1 VIEKVSASF
10 SAHPWYARARDSNM
24 TTVTEIAPEIFRI
37 CTYVADPGM
46 QFNQFL
52 VRDRESLLF
61 HTGMKAMFSVVRD
74 AIAKVL
80 DPSTLRWISFSHFE
94 ADECG
99 GLNEFLAIA
108 PNAQALCSMV
118 GAMVSVNDFASRP
131 ARGMADGE
139 TFSTGAKRF
148 RFVCTPHLPHTWE
161 AGHLFEETTR
171 TLFCSDLFHQDG
183 ELEPVTESESLL
195 MERARRALIRYN
207 SGPFANYLPF
217 TSLTEDLLAK
227 LAALKPAVIAPMH
240 GSSFRGDGERALRD
254 LARLF
259 AEVVGERRTN

>member
-1 VIEKVSASF
+1 
-10 SAHPWYARARDSNM
+10 M
-24 TTVTEIAPEIFRI
+24 TSVTEIAPEIFRI
-37 CTYVADPGM
+37 CTYVPDPGM

-52 VRDRESLLF
+52 VRDREPLLF
-61 HTGMKAMFSVVRD
+61 HTGMRAMFPVVRD
-74 AIAKVL
+74 AIAKVI

-108 PNAQALCSMV
+108 PSAQALCSLV

-131 ARGMADGE
+131 ARGMTDGE
-139 TFSTGAKRF
+139 TLITGAKRF
-148 RFVCTPHLPHTWE
+148 RFICTPHLPHTWE

-183 ELEPVTESESLL
+183 EVEAVTESEPEL
-195 MERARRALIRYN
+195 MERARKTLIRYN

-217 TSLTEDLLAK
+217 TSMTEELLGK
-227 LAALKPAVIAPMH
+227 LIVLKPAVIAPMH

-254 LARLF
+254 LSKLF
-259 AEVVGERRTN
+259 TEVVGKHGAN

>member
-1 VIEKVSASF
+1 
-10 SAHPWYARARDSNM
+10 M
-24 TTVTEIAPEIFRI
+24 TTVSEIAPDIFRI

-52 VRDRESLLF
+52 VRDREPLLF
-61 HTGMKAMFSVVRD
+61 HTGMRSMFPLVRD

-80 DPSTLRWISFSHFE
+80 DPSSLRWISFSHFE

-99 GLNEFLAIA
+99 ALNEFLAIA
-108 PNAQALCSMV
+108 PNAQALCSLV

-139 TFSTGAKRF
+139 TLGTGAKRF
-148 RFVCTPHLPHTWE
+148 RFICTPHLPHTWE

-183 ELEPVTESESLL
+183 ELEPMTESGPAL
-195 MERARRALIRYN
+195 MERVRQTLIRYN

-217 TSLTEDLLAK
+217 TSMTTEQLSK
-227 LAALKPAVIAPMH
+227 LGALKPAIIAPMH
-240 GSSFRGDGERALRD
+240 GSSFRGDGEGALRD
-254 LARLF
+254 LAKLF
-259 AEVVGERRTN
+259 DEVVGKRRMS